1 MRFLVVDQLGSKR
14 VMTPK
19 GLLCK
24 DAVLARTGEQEYGPY
39 ETPIEPGAFDRVI
52 IERPEDEVFAPETVA
67 SAEWAPVVND
77 HPLGPYGD
85 RLDVNA
91 ENWRD
96 LACGWV
102 INPHRGSGLD
112 SDLLLGD
119 LLIPRQDAIDAI
131 DAGKRELS
139 CGYDADYEEIAPGR
153 GVQRNIRINHVALVD
168 RGRCG
173 PRCCIGDADWNRL
186 SADARC
192 EELAMATRANGRQ
205 PTWRDRLRAAFK
217 ARDEGEFEEAIG
229 AAPNGDNGEGEG
241 EGEGNGNGN
250 GESHVHVHL
259 DGRSGDQ
266 EGEGVAAVVG
276 RHDDELEELWQAN
289 QMEQAAIESL
299 LGGGGEATDRIRDRI
314 RDARF
319 PHRDA
324 RRKRMGI
331 DAAASDQGGS
341 NPGTFRDPPDVGA
354 AGGASTAIL
363 PGFQM
368 EAPPGTQVVDL
379 QRARDSA
386 LLEDSYGETMAAA
399 EILLPGVKLPVFDR
413 AQRPART
420 IDALCRF
427 RREVLGEAARQPE
440 TKALVERDL
449 RGRDLAT
456 LPCEMVRDAF
466 FRVAESRAAENHR
479 AAGFGGTLVTSGLT
493 VGGPVASPADI
504 EKMNADYW
512 RGKA

>member
-1 MRFLVVDQLGSKR
+1 MRFAVIDQLGTQR

-52 IERPEDEVFAPETVA
+52 IERPEDEVFAPETIA

-112 SDLLLGD
+112 SDLLVGD
-119 LLIPRQDAIDAI
+119 LLIPHQATIDAI
-131 DAGKRELS
+131 DGGKRELS

-186 SADARC
+186 QADARS
-192 EELAMATRANGRQ
+192 EELAMARANGTKQ
-205 PTWRDRLRAAFK
+205 PTWRERLRAAFK
-217 ARDEGEFEEAIG
+217 ARDESEFEEAIG
-229 AAPNGDNGEGEG
+229 AAPTGDNDEPGEE
-241 EGEGNGNGN
+241 ERAN

-259 DGRSGDQ
+259 DDRRAGDQ
-266 EGEGVAAVVG
+266 EGEGVAAVIG

-314 RDARF
+314 RDAKF

-331 DAAASDQGGS
+331 DTAASDQGGS
-341 NPGTFRDPPDVGA
+341 AGSGFRDPPDVGA
-354 AGGASTAIL
+354 AGGTSTPIL
-363 PGFQM
+363 PGFEM

-386 LLEDSYGETMAAA
+386 LLEDAHAETMAAA

-427 RREVLGEAARQPE
+427 RREVLGEAHRRDE
-440 TKALVERDL
+440 TRALVERDL
-449 RGRDLAT
+449 RGRDLAK
-456 LPCEMVRDAF
+456 LPCELVRDAF
-466 FRVAESRAAENHR
+466 FRVAEARAAENHR
-479 AAGFGGTLVTSGLT
+479 AAGFGGTLVTAGLT
-493 VGGPVASPADI
+493 VAGPVASPADI